1 MRSSNPLLEVKN
13 LKKHYPITKGVLKRE
28 IGRVRAVDGISL
40 SVDRGETVGLVG
52 ESGCGKST
60 AATTILQLEE
70 ATDGQVLFEGEDVT
84 AFNKRELKRFRR
96 RAQMIFQDPDSS
108 FDPRM
113 SIGESV
119 AEPLLVNGMDDRQR
133 RREIVEHLLVK
144 VGLQASDADRYPHEF
159 SGGQKQRIGLAR
171 ALSVNP
177 DLLVADEPV
186 SALDVSIQ
194 AEILDI
200 MEDLQEEFGLGILII
215 SHNLGVIREICDRVG
230 VMYLGEIVEEGPTE
244 EIFDNPQHPYTR
256 ALISSIPVPDPHHS
270 RTDVKLSGDVP
281 SPSNPPTGCRFHT
294 RCPEVIQ
301 PEAYDFDQE
310 TWRSVMDYKYRVHD
324 RSLDTDSILEGVIT
338 KSETY
343 EETDEV
349 PFDQFDQRLRLEFE
363 IPDSLPDERAEDALG
378 RSIRHVYDDQ
388 FDEASSIL
396 GEEFETICRQERP
409 EQVHVTGDH
418 RASCHLVETEA
429 ETVVDSP
436 AQPSDD

>member
-1 MRSSNPLLEVKN
+1 MSGASPLLEVKN
-13 LKKHYPITKGVLKRE
+13 LKKHYPITKGILKRE

-40 SVDRGETVGLVG
+40 SVERGETVGLVG

-60 AATTILQLEE
+60 AATTILQLED

-84 AFNKRELKRFRR
+84 AFKKRELKRFRR

-119 AEPLLVNGMDDRQR
+119 AEPLLVNGMNDRKR

-194 AEILDI
+194 AEILAI

-270 RTDVKLSGDVP
+270 RKDVKLSGDVP

-301 PEAYDFDQE
+301 PEAYDFDQG

-324 RSLDTDSILEGVIT
+324 RSLDVDSILEGVIT
-338 KSETY
+338 ESDAY
-343 EETDEV
+343 DGADDV
-349 PFDQFDQRLRLEFE
+349 PFDQFDHHLRSEFG
-363 IPDSLPDERAEDALG
+363 IPDSLPDERAEDVLG
-378 RSIRHVYDDQ
+378 RSIRYVYDDQ
-388 FDEASSIL
+388 FDEASSSL
-396 GEEFETICRQERP
+396 GEEFETVCRQEQP
-409 EQVHVTGDH
+409 EQIHVTADH
-418 RASCHLVETEA
+418 RASCHLIEAETEA
-429 ETVVDSP
+429 IVDSP